1 MRTLHMKSC
10 RACCGPLNETPNELS
25 LMCLGLQLGYSKG

>member
-25 LMCLGLQLGYSKG
+25 LMCGLGLHSKD